1 MFNRKRRTSL
11 EADFVP
17 PTTPSEQRA
26 LDVMEKLTFEPPLL
40 STDELARLDAFLST
54 ASTATHSP
62 ASYRI
67 CMRMRLPSPPQVV
80 SSSFGTNLL
89 SDFGDGYAEPPEAHD
104 SQTDSEADSKT
115 SFGSASE
122 TLMGALDTA
131 SRPHPRRGRR
141 IYAGEPAVFGDDLD
155 DSVGDWHRLERDI
168 SAKVPIH
175 SLVRAL
181 MRTAR
186 SHAYPKRALLLW

>member
-1 MFNRKRRTSL
+1 MFDRKRRASL

-17 PTTPSEQRA
+17 PTTPSERA
-26 LDVMEKLTFEPPLL
+26 LDVMEKLTFEPLLL
-40 STDELARLDAFLST
+40 STDELARLDSFLST

-62 ASYRI
+62 AAYPF
-67 CMRMRLPSPPQVV
+67 CMRLPSPPQVV
-80 SSSFGTNLL
+80 SSPFGTNLL
-89 SDFGDGYAEPPEAHD
+89 SDSGDGYAELPEAHD
-104 SQTDSEADSKT
+104 SETDSEADSKT

-131 SRPHPRRGRR
+131 SRPHGGCRRR
-141 IYAGEPAVFGDDLD
+141 IYAGEP
-155 DSVGDWHRLERDI
+155 VGDWHRLERDI
-168 SAKVPIH
+168 SAKVPTH

-186 SHAYPKRALLLW
+186 

>member
-1 MFNRKRRTSL
+1 MFDRKRRTSL

-17 PTTPSEQRA
+17 PTTPSERA
-26 LDVMEKLTFEPPLL
+26 LDVMEKLTFEPLLL
-40 STDELARLDAFLST
+40 STDELARLDSFLST

-62 ASYRI
+62 ASYPF
-67 CMRMRLPSPPQVV
+67 CMRLPSPPQVV
-80 SSSFGTNLL
+80 SSPFGTNLL
-89 SDFGDGYAEPPEAHD
+89 SDLGDGYAELPEAHD
-104 SQTDSEADSKT
+104 SETDNEADSNT
-115 SFGSASE
+115 SLGSASE

-131 SRPHPRRGRR
+131 SRPHRGCRRR

-155 DSVGDWHRLERDI
+155 DAAGDGHRLERDI
-168 SAKVPIH
+168 SAKVPTH

-186 SHAYPKRALLLW
+186 SRAYPKRALLLW